1 MIVNEDE
8 VLHFNNTQKNHKD
21 SQKFKQN
28 TNNLLRNDSSEP
40 EFDTNALKA
49 QRGTIYKRQIEI
61 RY

>member
-8 VLHFNNTQKNHKD
+8 VLHFNNTIKNHKD
-21 SQKFKQN
+21 SQKIKPN
-28 TNNLLRNDSSEP
+28 TDYLLRKETSET
-40 EFDTNALKA
+40 EFDHNALKA